1 MEKEEN
7 VKEGVSEQPEE
18 KKSAAYYEKRP
29 EFGNRGPS
37 KILLHFRKGLTFF
50 LVIAACV
57 IFYFALLRINDI
69 SAGISKLVDVL
80 KPILY
85 GFAIAYLLNPVVKQI
100 DRWLIPQASTN
111 ARTFILNQTSESIE
125 LTKVLSPEKV
135 AENRGEKG
143 TFFLNV
149 QYRQNS
155 SWQGIVN
162 WIEGNITYHFLSVL
176 ELLKILSNVLV

>member
-1 MEKEEN
+1 MEQSYHISWYTPN
-7 VKEGVSEQPEE
+7 FINICIDS
-18 KKSAAYYEKRP
+18 
-29 EFGNRGPS
+29 
-37 KILLHFRKGLTFF
+37 
-50 LVIAACV
+50 
-57 IFYFALLRINDI
+57 INDGELSGRIYHCYSKEPRRFANILQLLEI
-69 SAGISKLVDVL
+69 SDDFFNKLQ
-80 KPILY
+80 
-85 GFAIAYLLNPVVKQI
+85 F
-100 DRWLIPQASTN
+100 PQASTN